1 MQIDIFSG
9 EFIGLAG
16 LLIFGGIVTGL
27 LSGLFGVGGGGI
39 LVPVLYEL
47 FGALGT
53 PEDVRMHLAVGTSFA
68 VILPT
73 SFRAARSH
81 YDRGAIDGAVLP
93 LLGMAAVFGV
103 ILGSVTAKY
112 SDDAVMKIVW
122 VISATLMSASLIF
135 RRESWRIAGHPER
148 PAWSVPIGVVVG
160 FLATL
165 MGIGGGAYI
174 TLFLALFGRSMHV
187 AVGTSAAFSAIVAV
201 PAVLGY
207 VWAGWGVG
215 GLPAASLGYVSLIG
229 AAILIPTSVL
239 AAPFGVGMAHGL
251 SKRKLEI
258 GFSIFLLSVGGRF
271 LLALAN

>member
-93 LLGMAAVFGV
+93 LLGVAAVFGV

-112 SDDAVMKIVW
+112 SDDTVMKIVW

-135 RRESWRIAGHPER
+135 RRESWRIAGHLES
-148 PAWSVPIGVVVG
+148 PAWSVPVGVVVG

-174 TLFLALFGRSMHV
+174 ALFLALFGRSMHV
-187 AVGTSAAFSAIVAV
+187 AVGTSAGFSAIVAV

-207 VWAGWGVG
+207 VWAGWGME
-215 GLPAASLGYVSLIG
+215 GLPAVSLGYVSLIG

-239 AAPFGVGMAHGL
+239 AAPFGVRMAHGL